1 MPQLEA
7 PVLVVGAGLAG
18 LATAVF
24 LGHHGVPALVVERH
38 PGTSTQPKAR
48 GQNPMAMEA
57 LGTVDLAGAVLD
69 AAPPGRAEMTIVVAR
84 SVAGEVLRSVTG
96 DAADFSRHS
105 PAPFGLASQ
114 AVVERLLAERA
125 RELGARLHFGTE
137 LADLTET
144 PDGVVATVRDLA
156 TGTEHPVRAAYA
168 VGADGHRGT
177 VRERI
182 GVDVHGRGSFDR
194 TTTVRFTADLDGV
207 VADTAV
213 LMYHL
218 QNPDLP
224 GGSGVLVSTDT
235 RGEYVAGMAPP
246 PDDATAVATIRTLT
260 GVDDLAVTLLDAGSW
275 DIAHRVAD
283 RFARGRVLLVG
294 DAAHLMPPTGGQGG
308 STALLD
314 GYHLAW
320 RLAAVLR
327 GQAGPALLD
336 TWDPERR
343 PYAEAVCD
351 WQVANLLVR
360 QAPHLRGPDAP
371 EPMDPVRLAFG
382 YRAPAGAFRAEP
394 GDGPLFDDPDA
405 LRGRPGARA
414 PHVAL
419 HGAVRSTRE
428 LVGSGWTLLTTD
440 PGWAAPARG
449 AAAALGIA
457 LDVHAVTTEEDPG
470 GAFEPAYGLDAGG
483 ANLVRP
489 DGVVGW
495 RGAGAPDGTAV
506 EAALRDILAR

>member
-1 MPQLEA
+1 MPQLET

-38 PGTSTQPKAR
+38 PSTSTQPKAR
-48 GQNPMAMEA
+48 GQNPVAMEA
-57 LGTVDLAGAVLD
+57 LRTVGLAGAVLD
-69 AAPPGRAEMTIVVAR
+69 AAPPGRGEMTIVIAR
-84 SVAGEVLRSVTG
+84 SVAGEVLHSFTEHG
-96 DAADFSRHS
+96 PDFSRHS

-114 AVVERLLAERA
+114 AVAERLLAERA
-125 RELGARLHFGTE
+125 RELGARLCFGTALE
-137 LADLTET
+137 DLAET
-144 PDGVVATVRDLA
+144 PDGVTATLRDLA
-156 TGTEHPVRAAYA
+156 SGAEHPVRAAYA
-168 VGADGHRGT
+168 VGADGHRGA
-177 VRERI
+177 VRERVGI
-182 GVDVHGRGSFDR
+182 GVHGRGTFDR

-213 LMYHL
+213 LMYYL

-224 GGSGVLVSTDT
+224 GGNGVLVSTDT

-246 PDDATAVATIRTLT
+246 ADDAAAVAAIRTLT
-260 GVDDLAVTLLDAGSW
+260 GVDDLAVTVLDSSTW

-294 DAAHLMPPTGGQGG
+294 DTAHLMPPTGGQGG
-308 STALLD
+308 NTALLD

-343 PYAEAVCD
+343 PYAGAVCD
-351 WQVANLLVR
+351 WQFANMVVR
-360 QAPHLRGPDAP
+360 QAPHLRGPDTP

-382 YRAPAGAFRAEP
+382 YCAPTGAFCAEP
-394 GDGPLFDDPDA
+394 EGGPLFDDPEA
-405 LRGRPGARA
+405 LRGRPGSRA
-414 PHVAL
+414 PHVPL
-419 HGAVRSTRE
+419 RGAARSTRD
-428 LVGSGWTLLTTD
+428 LVGSGWALLTTD
-440 PGWAAPARG
+440 PGWAAPAAR
-449 AAAALGIA
+449 AGIA
-457 LDVHAVTTEEDPG
+457 LDVALDVHVVTGEEDTDAAFESAYGLHPG
-470 GAFEPAYGLDAGG
+470 GAS
-483 ANLVRP
+483 LVRP

-495 RGAGAPDGTAV
+495 RGAGAPDGAAV
-506 EAALRDILAR
+506 EAALRHILAR